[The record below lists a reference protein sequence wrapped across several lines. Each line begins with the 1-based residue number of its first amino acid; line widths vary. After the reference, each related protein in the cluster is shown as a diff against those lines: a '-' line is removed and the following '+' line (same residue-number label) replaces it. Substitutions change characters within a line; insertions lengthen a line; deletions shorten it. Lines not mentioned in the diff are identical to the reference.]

1 MRVKKLLLVILSI
14 GLLAGL
20 VPPVVTA
27 APIPSTPSQE
37 DECTH
42 PMALILS
49 EWMEDASCKDLM
61 ALHDEGVGFGVIMK
75 AHFLGE
81 MFGLNWR
88 DLVDR
93 HMGEEGL
100 GWGQIMKAHVLA
112 DALGVSADDLLAQRA
127 EGKGWGEILQEYR
140 EGPGKPPWASKGKP
154 PWAGQGKPPWAQGRG
169 KPDWAGPPEPED

>member
-1 MRVKKLLLVILSI
+1 MQVKRMLLVTLAI

-20 VPPVVTA
+20 LPPAAMA
-27 APIPSTPSQE
+27 APAPSSPSQD

-49 EWMEDASCKDLM
+49 EWMEDVSCQDLM
-61 ALHDEGVGFGVIMK
+61 DLHDEGVGFGVIMK
-75 AHFLGE
+75 AHFLSQ

-93 HMGEEGL
+93 HLSEEGL
-100 GWGQIMKAHVLA
+100 GWGQIMKAHALA
-112 DALGVSADDLLAQRA
+112 NALGVSADDLLAQRA

-140 EGPGKPPWASKGKP
+140 TGPGKP

-169 KPDWAGPPEPED
+169 KPEWAGPSEPED